1 MPAQQL
7 RVRWDTL
14 GVVVVVAVMLASHLV
29 FLCVRWLGWE
39 VL

>member
-14 GVVVVVAVMLASHLV
+14 GVVVVVVMLASHLV